1 MICDLCHIPME
12 EIKVPKTIK
21 GEGFRIVIEEM
32 PTIRCPQCGDTYY
45 DLDESEKI
53 REVVSYFNQRLSHFR
68 KVA

>member
-1 MICDLCHIPME
+1 MTCDLCQTPME
-12 EIKVPKTIK
+12 EVKVAKTIK

-32 PTIRCPQCGDTYY
+32 PTIRCPKCGDTYY

-53 REVVSYFNQRLSHFR
+53 REIVSYFNEKLSLLK